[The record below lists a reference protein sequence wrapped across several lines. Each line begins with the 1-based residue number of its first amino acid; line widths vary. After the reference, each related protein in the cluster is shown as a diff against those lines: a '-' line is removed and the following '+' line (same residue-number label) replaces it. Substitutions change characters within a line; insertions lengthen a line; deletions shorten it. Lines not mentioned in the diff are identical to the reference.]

1 MKLTLETG
9 LATYTIRSYD
19 RGQVTI
25 NRETMTRSVIV
36 TPEQLIRDWPPQ
48 EFEQLQV
55 QHVDAL
61 VALQPEIVLLGT
73 GARLRFP
80 EPRFMA
86 LLRTNGIGVEIMDTA
101 AACRTYNVLVAEGR
115 NVAAALLMI

>member
-9 LATYTIRSYD
+9 SATYRIRSYD
-19 RGQVTI
+19 KGQITI
-25 NRETMTRSVIV
+25 NMETVTRSVIV

-55 QHVDAL
+55 HHVDAL

-73 GARLRFP
+73 GAQLRFP
-80 EPRFMA
+80 EPRFMTP
-86 LLRTNGIGVEIMDTA
+86 LRTNGIGIEIMDTA
-101 AACRTYNVLVAEGR
+101 AACRTYNVLMAEGR
-115 NVAAALLMI
+115 HVAAALLMI